1 MLGGVWVAGATQA
14 VPGQRIGLPV
24 RPPDQAVDYNP
35 RIGNQR
41 VSDVQ
46 GKRILVVDDDP
57 LVLRMVEHTLSKRG
71 AQICTA
77 ADGMEGLAQF
87 YVNRPDLIIV
97 DVMMPGIDGWGIC
110 ARLRK
115 LSDVPIL
122 MLSALGADTHIVRG
136 LRSGADDY
144 VSKPFS
150 DEVLVARVE
159 ALLRRPRMSPSPAR

>member
-1 MLGGVWVAGATQA
+1 M
-14 VPGQRIGLPV
+14 
-24 RPPDQAVDYNP
+24 
-35 RIGNQR
+35 
-41 VSDVQ
+41 Q

-136 LRSGADDY
+136 LRNGADDY

>member
-1 MLGGVWVAGATQA
+1 M
-14 VPGQRIGLPV
+14 
-24 RPPDQAVDYNP
+24 
-35 RIGNQR
+35 
-41 VSDVQ
+41 Q

-57 LVLRMVEHTLSKRG
+57 LVLRMVELTLSKHG

-110 ARLRK
+110 SRLRK

-136 LRSGADDY
+136 LRCGADDY
-144 VSKPFS
+144 VAKPFT

-159 ALLRRPRMSPSPAR
+159 ALLRRPTLSSSPAR